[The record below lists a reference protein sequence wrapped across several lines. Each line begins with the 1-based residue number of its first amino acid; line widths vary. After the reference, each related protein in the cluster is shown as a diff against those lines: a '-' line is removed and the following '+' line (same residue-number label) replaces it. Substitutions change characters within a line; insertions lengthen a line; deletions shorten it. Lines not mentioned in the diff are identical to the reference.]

1 MDRSTDVAFRAFVD
15 ARWPALV
22 RFAWSLTGDRG
33 HAEDVVQAVLV
44 RTWRHWG
51 RLRPEGAEA
60 YVRAGIVNETVS
72 RARRRRLREVVL
84 PWTGER
90 PDPAGHGDVAETH
103 AVAESVAAELALLP
117 PRMRAVVVLRF
128 LEDRS
133 EAETAALLGCS
144 PGTVKSQTN
153 RAMARLRERTP
164 LRDLVGAPAADGTS
178 GAAEE
183 TR

>member
-1 MDRSTDVAFRAFVD
+1 MRDTTDDGFRAFVD

-44 RTWRHWG
+44 RTWRGWG
-51 RLRPEGAEA
+51 RIRLDGAGA
-60 YVRAGIVNETVS
+60 YVRAAVVNETVS
-72 RARRRRLREVVL
+72 RARRRRVREVVL

-90 PDPAGHGDVAETH
+90 PEPVPARDAAEDR
-103 AVAESVAAELALLP
+103 AVADSVAAELARLP

-153 RAMARLRERTP
+153 RAMARLRDRTP
-164 LRDLVGAPAADGTS
+164 LRDLVGVPAVDA
-178 GAAEE
+178 GAGEE
-183 TR
+183 DR